1 MTYNEHFAKIVQEQ
15 LERVERLK
23 ASSEMTDFAAKEKI
37 IIGLID
43 GDGIGPIIMDSCR
56 SILEKLLADEIAS
69 GRIELRKIEGLTIEN
84 RIARMETVPSD
95 VLAEI
100 KECDLLLKGP
110 TTTPGKGD
118 GLPNIES
125 ANVTLR
131 RELDLFANV
140 RPVVI
145 PEKNIDWIFYREN
158 TEGEYALGSKGVDI
172 NDDIS
177 MDFKVTTTIGTKRLA
192 RAAFEYAKN
201 NGNKNVSI
209 VTKANIMKKTDGK
222 FLSLCQEVAADYPG
236 IKVDDWYVDIMA
248 ANLVNDQINSNF
260 NVVILPNLYGDII
273 TDEAAQ
279 LQGGVGTAGSANIG
293 GRYAMFEAIHGS
305 APRMVEDGI
314 AEYANPASINRA
326 AVMMLRHIGFTDKA
340 LVLEKALDEAQAALD
355 MPGDGTGNTAADFT
369 EFMLKRI

>member
-1 MTYNEHFAKIVQEQ
+1 MTYLDDFEKIIKEQ
-15 LERVERLK
+15 LERVERMK
-23 ASSEMTDFAAKEKI
+23 NAQEAPDFASMDKI
-37 IIGLID
+37 VIGTID

-56 SILEKLLADEIAS
+56 AILEKLLADEIAS
-69 GRIELRKIEGLTIEN
+69 GRIELRRIEGLTIEN
-84 RIARMETVPSD
+84 RIEKMETVPAD
-95 VLAEI
+95 VLAAI

-118 GLPNIES
+118 GRPNLES

-158 TEGEYALGSKGVDI
+158 TEGEYALGSKGI
-172 NDDIS
+172 EISDDLS
-177 MDFKVTTTIGTKRLA
+177 VDFKVTTTAGTQRLA
-192 RAAFEYAKN
+192 RAAFEFAKN

-209 VTKANIMKKTDGK
+209 ITKANIMKKTDGK
-222 FLSLCQEVAADYPG
+222 FLSLCQEVAEDYPE

-248 ANLVNDQINSNF
+248 ANLIDDKINSNF
-260 NVVILPNLYGDII
+260 NVFILPNLYGDII

-279 LQGGVGTAGSANIG
+279 MQGGVGTAGSANIG

-314 AEYANPASINRA
+314 AEYANPASLCRA
-326 AVMMLRHIGFTDKA
+326 AVMLMRHMGA
-340 LVLEKALDEAQAALD
+340 VEKAEKLETVLDAAAKDLF
-355 MPGDGTGNTAADFT
+355 MPGDGRGNTAADFT
-369 EFMLKRI
+369 EYVLANI

>member
-1 MTYNEHFAKIVQEQ
+1 MSYMEAFETIVKEQ
-15 LERVERLK
+15 LARVKRL
-23 ASSEMTDFAAKEKI
+23 AETSELTDYSKLDKI
-37 IIGLID
+37 IIGTID

-56 SILEKLLADEIAS
+56 KILEKLLADELAA
-69 GRIELRKIEGLTIEN
+69 GKIEIREIPGLTLEN
-84 RIARMETVPSD
+84 RIAKMETVPAD
-95 VLAEI
+95 VLEAI
-100 KECDLLLKGP
+100 KECHVLLKGP

-118 GLPNIES
+118 NLPNIES

-158 TEGEYALGSKGVDI
+158 TEGEYALGSRGVDI

-177 MDFKVTTTIGTKRLA
+177 IDFKVTTTLGTTRLA
-192 RAAFEYAKN
+192 RAAFEYAKA

-222 FLSLCQEVAADYPG
+222 FLSLCYDVAKDYPE
-236 IKVDDWYVDIMA
+236 IKTDDWYVDIMA

-279 LQGGVGTAGSANIG
+279 IQGGVGTAGSANVG

-305 APRMVEDGI
+305 APRMIADGI
-314 AEYANPASINRA
+314 GEYANPSSISRA
-326 AVMMLRHIGFTDKA
+326 AVMMLRHIGYSEKAAQLEAALDKA
-340 LVLEKALDEAQAALD
+340 QKALDL
-355 MPGDGTGNTAADFT
+355 PGDGTGNTASDFT
-369 EFMLKRI
+369 DFVTENL